1 MSRTLRALCALALAG
16 AALGA
21 AGFTGE
27 PSWERVPAAVA
38 AADQG
43 EPSWEVGGPFAAAT
57 ADDGEPSWELTTAPA
72 SEGAD
77 A

>member
-21 AGFTGE
+21 AASVGE
-27 PSWERVPAAVA
+27 PSWERVPVAVSV
-38 AADQG
+38 ADQG
-43 EPSWEVGGPFAAAT
+43 EPSWEAVGPFAAA
-57 ADDGEPSWELTTAPA
+57 GEPSWELTTAPA